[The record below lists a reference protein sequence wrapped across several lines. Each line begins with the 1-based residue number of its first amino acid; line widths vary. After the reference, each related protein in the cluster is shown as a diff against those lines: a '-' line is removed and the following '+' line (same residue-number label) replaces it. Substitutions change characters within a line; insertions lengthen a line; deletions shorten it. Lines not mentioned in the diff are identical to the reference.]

1 MKKTRRHKYIANK
14 WINYNNRFKSKRCRT
29 NGASNIEPTDK
40 GILGSAFEK
49 EILDIL
55 NNIFPRIY
63 NRDIEDF
70 LRSKKTAEEIETFI
84 EKNREQIIHTTHRGF
99 KIAQNLIIKNLLYI
113 QSEILRLGIIYNNTS
128 LNF

>member
-1 MKKTRRHKYIANK
+1 MERLSNYDYSRFPNQTINIMKKTHRHKYIADK
-14 WINYNNRFKSKRCRT
+14 WISYNNRLKSKRCQKNR
-29 NGASNIEPTDK
+29 ASNIGLTDK

-70 LRSKKTAEEIETFI
+70 LRSEKTDKEIETFI
-84 EKNREQIIHTTHRGF
+84 ENK
-99 KIAQNLIIKNLLYI
+99 
-113 QSEILRLGIIYNNTS
+113 
-128 LNF
+128 

>member
-1 MKKTRRHKYIANK
+1 MKKTHRHKYIADK
-14 WINYNNRFKSKRCRT
+14 WISYNNRLKSKRCQKNRV
-29 NGASNIEPTDK
+29 SNIGLTDK

-70 LRSKKTAEEIETFI
+70 LRSEKTDEEIETFI
-84 EKNREQIIHTTHRGF
+84 EK
-99 KIAQNLIIKNLLYI
+99 K
-113 QSEILRLGIIYNNTS
+113 
-128 LNF
+128 